1 MADVN
6 LPASHLAMTDD
17 ERRLLSLFRS
27 IPTTTGRSGLLSELC
42 MSLLEHYHPGKT
54 IYDFMPD
61 DAGIEPGGSI
71 HDPYSMAYIVY
82 SAAQELGDPDDVLTG
97 SDAFDTEEA
106 IPRFA
111 YGAEKAASE
120 QGNLAMWDIKFSA
133 RYISGWR
140 WEIVRSIRESAA
152 APKEF
157 RQQEG

>member
-1 MADVN
+1 MGDVN

-17 ERRLLSLFRS
+17 ELRLLSLFRS
-27 IPTTTGRSGLLSELC
+27 IPTTAGRSDFLSELC
-42 MSLLEHYHPGKT
+42 RNLLEHYYPDKT

-61 DAGIEPGGSI
+61 DAGIEPRGSI

-120 QGNLAMWDIKFSA
+120 QGNLATWGGKFA
-133 RYISGWR
+133 ATYIREWR
-140 WEIVRSIRESAA
+140 WELVRAIRECAIA
-152 APKEF
+152 MGNF
-157 RQQEG
+157 RQ